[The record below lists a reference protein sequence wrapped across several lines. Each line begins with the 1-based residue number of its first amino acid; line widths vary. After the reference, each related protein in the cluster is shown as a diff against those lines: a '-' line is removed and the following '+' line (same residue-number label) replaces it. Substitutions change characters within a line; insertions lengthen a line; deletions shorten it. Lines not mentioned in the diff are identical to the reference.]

1 MDDAELMSQKVG
13 LQNDQDKER
22 EDPYS
27 PVEA

>member
-1 MDDAELMSQKVG
+1 MDDVELMSQKVG
-13 LQNDQDKER
+13 LKNEQDKER